1 MYLYIVARQ
10 RVRGPLGEG
19 WARRLLPRLHRQ
31 VVGPCAERHHYH
43 SLSSRLESS
52 SSTTSSSS
60 SLSFRFTIYERRHHC
75 RNCGKLYCSSCS
87 RYQVSHR
94 HDIVDDGDEG
104 DRGDG
109 LDNIGGGVGGAVMT
123 TVVMY
128 EMSETKLI
136 FPKAEIPRLQITQS
150 VRVCRSVPTLQ
161 ILKDPGQT
169 FLERMVARYKK
180 ISIYLI
186 SGHALAFSSQSK
198 RNWGQTTDLH

>member
-1 MYLYIVARQ
+1 MN
-10 RVRGPLGEG
+10 
-19 WARRLLPRLHRQ
+19 
-31 VVGPCAERHHYH
+31 GPCSERHHYH
-43 SLSSRLESS
+43 SLSSRLERS
-52 SSTTSSSS
+52 SSTTSSSL

-104 DRGDG
+104 DGGDG
-109 LDNIGGGVGGAVMT
+109 LDNVGIGGDDNSGT
-123 TVVMY
+123 MY

-161 ILKDPGQT
+161 K
-169 FLERMVARYKK
+169 
-180 ISIYLI
+180 
-186 SGHALAFSSQSK
+186 SK
-198 RNWGQTTDLH
+198 RSWPNIFRQNFC